1 MQAPPRPLLMR
12 AASDV
17 AASLDLTPILRP
29 SIIGLEPYDP
39 AFKPTRVNL
48 SANENTH
55 ALTPAARSAL
65 DEALAAT
72 PTNRYPDPL
81 ANELRDKLAAW
92 YGVERR
98 NVIVG
103 NGGDELLFNLFFAF
117 GGAGHTL
124 VNCPPSF
131 SVYEL
136 YAQMCEMDVVDVW
149 RDPDD
154 FSLDLPAVVEA
165 ARTAALTFIT
175 SPNNPTGN
183 VVAADEVR
191 AIAQASQGLVL
202 VDEAYMEFAVGIPSC
217 VELLSELP
225 NVAVLRTFSKAFS
238 LAGGRCGYVI
248 AAPEV
253 VDVLATVRQP
263 YTVNVFTQ
271 AAACAFVDARAE
283 FAPAIEEIV
292 AERERLA
299 TALAALDLSASGGPA
314 LTVWPSAANFLLVR
328 VTNAHVVRERLR
340 DEYSILVRDFS
351 SAPGLRDCLRITVGT
366 PEENESVVAAFA
378 ALLAGMAGAR

>member
-1 MQAPPRPLLMR
+1 M
-12 AASDV
+12 AA
-17 AASLDLTPILRP
+17 LDLTGLLRP
-29 SIIGLEPYDP
+29 SIVGLEPYDP

-55 ALTPAARSAL
+55 ALTPAARAAL
-65 DEALAAT
+65 DAALAAT

-81 ANELRDKLAAW
+81 ANELRDRIAAW
-92 YGVERR
+92 YGAERR

-103 NGGDELLFNLFFAF
+103 NGGDELLFNLMFAF
-117 GGAGHTL
+117 GGAGHKL

-136 YAQMCEMDVVDVW
+136 YAQMCEMDVVNVW
-149 RDPDD
+149 RDPET
-154 FSLDLPAVVEA
+154 FALDLPGVVEA

-183 VVAADEVR
+183 AVGLDEVR
-191 AIAQASQGLVL
+191 AIAAATPGIVL
-202 VDEAYMEFAVGIPSC
+202 VDEAYLEFAAGVPSC
-217 VELLSELP
+217 TALLSELP

-271 AAACAFVDARAE
+271 AAACALVDVRAE
-283 FAPAIEEIV
+283 FQPAIEEIV
-292 AERERLA
+292 AERGRL
-299 TALAALDLSASGGPA
+299 LAALEAMAARGLPVRA
-314 LTVWPSAANFLLVR
+314 WPSAANFFLVR
-328 VTNAHVVRERLR
+328 VTNAHEVRCRLR
-340 DEYSILVRDFS
+340 DEYAILVRDFS
-351 SAPGLRDCLRITVGT
+351 SAPGLADCLRITVGT
-366 PEENESVVAAFA
+366 LEENDAVLAALE
-378 ALLAGMAGAR
+378 ALLAGTMEAPRAPQGQEGC

>member
-1 MQAPPRPLLMR
+1 M
-12 AASDV
+12 AA
-17 AASLDLTPILRP
+17 LDLTGLLRP
-29 SIIGLEPYDP
+29 SIVGLEPYDP

-55 ALTPAARSAL
+55 ALTPAARAAL
-65 DEALAAT
+65 DAALAAT

-81 ANELRDKLAAW
+81 ANELRDRIAAW

-98 NVIVG
+98 HVIVG
-103 NGGDELLFNLFFAF
+103 NGGDELLFNLMFAF
-117 GGAGHTL
+117 GGAGHVL

-136 YAQMCEMDVVDVW
+136 YAQMCEMDVVNVW
-149 RDPDD
+149 RDPET
-154 FSLDLPAVVEA
+154 FALDLPATVEA

-183 VVAADEVR
+183 AVGLDEVR
-191 AIAQASQGLVL
+191 AIAAATPGIVL
-202 VDEAYMEFAVGIPSC
+202 VDEAYMEFAEGVSSC
-217 VELLSELP
+217 TALLSELP

-271 AAACAFVDARAE
+271 AAACALVDVRAE
-283 FAPAIEEIV
+283 FQPAIEEIV
-292 AERERLA
+292 AERGRL
-299 TALAALDLSASGGPA
+299 LAALEAMAARGLPVRA
-314 LTVWPSAANFLLVR
+314 WPSAANFFLVR
-328 VTNAHVVRERLR
+328 VTNAHEVRCRLR
-340 DEYSILVRDFS
+340 DEYAILVRDFS
-351 SAPGLRDCLRITVGT
+351 SAPGLADCLRITVGT
-366 PEENESVVAAFA
+366 PEENDAVLAALE
-378 ALLAGMAGAR
+378 ALLAEGKEGC